1 MELET
6 IFIYLSSQKKRHMNC
21 YNHTETVALGICK
34 HCNKG
39 ICRDCLTDLGDGLAC
54 TATCVDE
61 VQRVNDLIKRNLNA
75 TKNSNRNY
83 NVTAFFYAGLGVLFL
98 VSSFLILSRIDPIL
112 VTMGLFF
119 IGYAAYLIYS
129 KNKIN
134 KK

>member
-1 MELET
+1 
-6 IFIYLSSQKKRHMNC
+6 MNC

-61 VQRVNDLIKRNLNA
+61 VKSLNE
-75 TKNSNRNY
+75 TIHKNINASKSTGRNY
-83 NVTAFFYAGLGVLFL
+83 NAAALFYAAMGLVFILTSLIVFARKDPFTITMGSLFL
-98 VSSFLILSRIDPIL
+98 A
-112 VTMGLFF
+112 
-119 IGYAAYLIYS
+119 YAAYLIYS